1 LPQDPWT
8 FELGQDYPRD
18 GPSPNAE
25 TEHGLRGLEPPRQ
38 NQKVHGDK
46 AGRPNGAS
54 YLGPVKLRKCSAGC
68 FGCPLREEGTLFPA
82 DTQAS
87 HPEAVANATSRGTPL
102 TGETVP
108 SISIFLATRCG
119 CGATLASPGCV
130 PGRPRLRRVFGGSGL
145 ESEQPPSGRSN
156 LRQKQRL

>member
-1 LPQDPWT
+1 MPESLA
-8 FELGQDYPRD
+8 
-18 GPSPNAE
+18 AE
-25 TEHGLRGLEPPRQ
+25 TLDLSLFFFFFSGRLQ
-38 NQKVHGDK
+38 VHGDK

-108 SISIFLATRCG
+108 SISIFLATRFG
-119 CGATLASPGCV
+119 CGATLASPVCV

-145 ESEQPPSGRSN
+145 VTEQSPSGWSN
-156 LRQKQRL
+156 LRRKQRL